1 MRLTLRAK
9 VLIMV
14 LVVIMSVII
23 YIHLISWRASMVAEY
38 NMMPGGEA
46 LLPLVVS
53 FIVNIK

>member
-23 YIHLISWRASMVAEY
+23 YIHLISWRGSMVAEY
-38 NMMPGGEA
+38 NMMPGGEIFLPPIA
-46 LLPLVVS
+46 LFL
-53 FIVNIK
+53 INIR

>member
-23 YIHLISWRASMVAEY
+23 YLHLISWRASMVAEY
-38 NMMPGGEA
+38 NMMPGGEIF
-46 LLPLVVS
+46 LPLIAL
-53 FIVNIK
+53 FIVNVK